1 MIPSCDNSRA
11 VREDP
16 NLDVPTLVAE
26 EDGNEVTISGA
37 DDIVRYLNEKFTV
50 DREMEGGRTTA
61 AAEEEDTVKDL
72 IDTFSTYLPGYLRP
86 GRGSAVSSAAAES
99 SALDPVPRPDEPLVL
114 YGYEGNQFC
123 RLVREVLT
131 ELDLPYELRCAGKGS
146 RRREELAEIAG
157 GSSTQPFLIDPN
169 TKVRMAESRDII
181 EYLYERYA
189 RWTPPSAVLGGV
201 SAIVTPLLAPI
212 YRALAPLQAGSSR
225 DDRAGYDAE
234 ISSAKA
240 EIYEEISRRT
250 VVVYTYDLSPFCADA
265 TSLLRSAGI
274 KFREVS
280 LGLEW
285 LPGLLKEPAKRAA
298 LLEITGQSSLPH
310 VFVGGESIG
319 GLYSG
324 SPGLLEAM
332 ESGQLQRLV
341 EEAKEAVR

>member
-1 MIPSCDNSRA
+1 LPLLVIIYLIEIEQEQHHLPTSLSASCFGQNVDSATPLLIISSPESGQPFGTFGSPASPKKATPLALQPQYKATRYSSAIMPKRMVFGNKDKPTTLQNR
-11 VREDP
+11 REKRK
-16 NLDVPTLVAE
+16 
-26 EDGNEVTISGA
+26 G
-37 DDIVRYLNEKFTV
+37 
-50 DREMEGGRTTA
+50 
-61 AAEEEDTVKDL
+61 
-72 IDTFSTYLPGYLRP
+72 P
-86 GRGSAVSSAAAES
+86 GR
-99 SALDPVPRPDEPLVL
+99 PRKREPWQ
-114 YGYEGNQFC
+114 YKKK
-123 RLVREVLT
+123 RLE
-131 ELDLPYELRCAGKGS
+131 ERCAGKGS

-169 TKVRMAESRDII
+169 TKVKMAESRDII

-274 KFREVS
+274 KFS
-280 LGLEW
+280 GLSET
-285 LPGLLKEPAKRAA
+285 LD
-298 LLEITGQSSLPH
+298 Q
-310 VFVGGESIG
+310 
-319 GLYSG
+319 
-324 SPGLLEAM
+324 
-332 ESGQLQRLV
+332 
-341 EEAKEAVR
+341 

>member
-16 NLDVPTLVAE
+16 GLVAPTLVAE
-26 EDGNEVTISGA
+26 EDGAEVTVAGA
-37 DDIVRYLNEKFTV
+37 DDILRYLNDKFTV
-50 DREMEGGRTTA
+50 DGGTEGGLRPP
-61 AAEEEDTVKDL
+61 AAEEEDTVRGL
-72 IDTFSTYLPGYLRP
+72 LETLSTYLPGYLRP
-86 GRGSAVSSAAAES
+86 GRGSAVSAAAAES
-99 SALDPVPRPDEPLVL
+99 SALGPAPRPDEPLVL

-146 RRREELAEIAG
+146 KRREELADVAG
-157 GSSTQPFLIDPN
+157 GPATQPFLVDPN
-169 TKVRMAESRDII
+169 TKAKMAESRDIV
-181 EYLYERYA
+181 EYLYGRYA
-189 RWTPPSAVLGGV
+189 RWTPPSAFLGAA
-201 SAIVTPLLAPI
+201 SAVITPLLKPI
-212 YRALAPLQAGSSR
+212 YKALAPLQAGSGR
-225 DDRAGYDAE
+225 DDRAGYEAE
-234 ISSAKA
+234 ISLAKA
-240 EIYEEISRRT
+240 EVYEEISRRA
-250 VVVYTYDLSPFCADA
+250 VVVYTYELSPFCSGA
-265 TSLLRSAGI
+265 TDLLRSAGI

-285 LPGLLKEPAKRAA
+285 LPGLLREPAKRAA

-332 ESGQLQRLV
+332 ESGQLQRMV